1 MFKHIFSLTLKSMLN
16 RKVTTALTIFSVACS
31 IAILL
36 TVRKMKEAARH
47 SFEATI
53 SDVDLILGARS
64 SDINLMLYSVFRI
77 GNATNNITW
86 QSYQDVAARPE
97 VNWIIPFQLGDSHK
111 GFRVLGTDKSY
122 FQHFKFGKG
131 QPLTLD
137 SGKPF
142 SLIQEVVLG
151 SEVAR
156 SLDYKI
162 GSKIFLSHGISDTS
176 FQDHKEIEFVVV
188 GILAPTGTP
197 VDRTVHTSLEAIE
210 AIHKGW
216 EEGAPPLET
225 TKTDLSKAFPVTQI
239 TSAMIGLKQKNL
251 VFKLQRYVNEY
262 EEEPLQGAMPGV
274 AFMQLWNIVGV
285 IETAFTAVSY
295 LVLMSG
301 LIGMITAV
309 LTSLSERR
317 REMAILR
324 ALGARPRHILLLLLS
339 ETTVLVTFS
348 AGLSSLFLLSFM
360 YLLSPWLAQEF
371 GLHLA
376 LIQFTA
382 SDALVLVFVIASGML
397 AGLIPA
403 ISAYRNSLSDGLT
416 IRT

>member
-16 RKVTTALTIFSVACS
+16 RKTTTALTIFSVACS

-36 TVRKMKEAARH
+36 TVRKMKEAARN
-47 SFEATI
+47 SFESTI
-53 SDVDLILGARS
+53 SEVDMILGARS

-86 QSYQDVAARPE
+86 QSYKDVSARPE
-97 VNWIIPFQLGDSHK
+97 VDWVIPFQLGDSHK
-111 GFRVLGTDKSY
+111 GFRVLGTDESY
-122 FQHFKFGKG
+122 FKHFKFGKS
-131 QPLTLD
+131 QALNFS

-142 SLIQEVVLG
+142 SAINEVVLG
-151 SEVAR
+151 SEVAKR
-156 SLDYKI
+156 LEYNI
-162 GSKIFLSHGISDTS
+162 GDKLFLSHGIGEAS
-176 FQDHKEIEFVVV
+176 FQDHKEIKFVVV
-188 GILAPTGTP
+188 GIFDPTGTP
-197 VDRTVHTSLEAIE
+197 VDRTVHASLEAIE

-216 EEGAPPLET
+216 DEGAPPLET
-225 TKTDLSKAFPVTQI
+225 IKTDLSKAFPVNQI
-239 TSAMIGLKQKNL
+239 TSAMIGLKQKNA
-251 VFKLQRYVNEY
+251 VFKLQRYINEY
-262 EEEPLQGAMPGV
+262 EEEPLQGTMPGV

-295 LVLMSG
+295 LVLLSG
-301 LIGMITAV
+301 LIGMIASV

-339 ETTVLVTFS
+339 ETTALVTLS
-348 AGLSSLFLLSFM
+348 AGLSSLILLALMFF
-360 YLLSPWLAQEF
+360 LSPWLAQEF
-371 GLHLA
+371 GLHLN
-376 LIQFTA
+376 LIRFTA
-382 SDALVLVFVIASGML
+382 NDALVLVFVIISGIL